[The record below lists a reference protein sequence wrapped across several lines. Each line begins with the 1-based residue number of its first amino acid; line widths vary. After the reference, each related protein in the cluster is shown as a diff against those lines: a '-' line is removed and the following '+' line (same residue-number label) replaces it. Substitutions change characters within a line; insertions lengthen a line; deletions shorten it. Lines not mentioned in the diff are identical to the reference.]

1 MSIETSIR
9 TILSTEFGV
18 DGDTISEDEKLF
30 SSGLLDS
37 LSSLR
42 LLMSLEQNF
51 GVTVSP
57 LDVSLDDVDTIG
69 KITETVHRL
78 KP

>member
-18 DGDTISEDEKLF
+18 DGDIISEDEKLF

-37 LSSLR
+37 LNSLR